1 MIYTIYVKSYLFPDK
16 KKESKR
22 KTEEVK
28 VEGSEGHMHLKKR
41 KDKLSVQHVFT
52 PVSFKFSKALEYS
65 GISADIIREKQLQIE
80 VCITQRYSHRSFLIG
95 MVLLPLKTA
104 VKKVVKEKYALI
116 PCMNHTIPS
125 NMRVYCASELHI
137 TSSAADVFYSSP
149 NVRVVIPED
158 IDDSSEKA
166 VSNPDLKNEYSSS
179 VEVDMSENTKIVPK
193 LDFTNLTLDESGYAS
208 EHHITVSGEL
218 ESPDSGK
225 NKDILHEVRAH
236 RTVVV
241 EDKSNKELFKHVE
254 QKMSSHDKSVNKL
267 STCEVIEIE
276 FGESDPD
283 TPKEIKIDQGRENIA
298 QDRKSQE
305 NKKPSKDKS
314 VDHSNSGS
322 RPETPTWDYYDIP
335 NDSPSVVVESF
346 PQGQGSAP
354 VLFPMETTLQ
364 VRQIEH
370 EEKVG
375 DNKREKDRSKRRSKK
390 KQEPIPGK
398 AVPLIPQIVV
408 VSPEE
413 NLKKQG
419 IDETRIDVPALT
431 KPLPLGKS
439 NNGTSS
445 TVVNITK
452 TDPIKQDSK
461 KSILRE
467 VAVVKPQTTKLKEA
481 KVLIPKIKATDLPH
495 TKSSQPHAPPRS
507 KKTTR
512 LKERKEKELFLNQS
526 SINIDSSGS
535 NLQTGSSSAP
545 VFSTDLENINFRR
558 SVSETSAFS
567 RSLSSTSN
575 SSVVVDIDK
584 LSFASSDSHVVELD
598 EDISITELQDDS
610 DLFSTSSKIESSI
623 SNDIESGIEDFTA
636 KPERFSPTKQVMPM
650 QVFIEESFDSSDD
663 TLSHS
668 YTKNLPLTE
677 L

>member
-1 MIYTIYVKSYLFPDK
+1 MIHTIYVKSYLFPDK

-208 EHHITVSGEL
+208 EHHITISGEL

-241 EDKSNKELFKHVE
+241 EDKGNKELFKHVE
-254 QKMSSHDKSVNKL
+254 QKVSSHDKSVNKL

-283 TPKEIKIDQGRENIA
+283 TPKEIKIDQGRENIG

-335 NDSPSVVVESF
+335 NDSPSIVVESF
-346 PQGQGSAP
+346 LQGQGSAP

-364 VRQIEH
+364 VRKIEH

-481 KVLIPKIKATDLPH
+481 KVFIPKIKATDLPH
-495 TKSSQPHAPPRS
+495 TKSSQPHAPPRP

-545 VFSTDLENINFRR
+545 VFSTDLENINFQR
-558 SVSETSAFS
+558 SVSETLAFN

-623 SNDIESGIEDFTA
+623 SKDIESGIEEFTA
-636 KPERFSPTKQVMPM
+636 EPERFSPTKQVMPM